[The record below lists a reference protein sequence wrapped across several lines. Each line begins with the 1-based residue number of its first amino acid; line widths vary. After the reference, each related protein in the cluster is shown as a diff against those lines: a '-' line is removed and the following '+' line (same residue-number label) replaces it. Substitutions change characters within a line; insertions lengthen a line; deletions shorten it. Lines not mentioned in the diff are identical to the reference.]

1 MKSISIA
8 LFIFILLAGCTSVP
22 KKGEEQKVPAVSETE
37 EETQEIKNPRQT
49 EAEQGG
55 INDPENE
62 LGDKEKIE
70 EAVVKEVALIAKEIS
85 YYSDG
90 MLDEYTVYFYKE
102 NSTEILKEEV
112 YSNMDEIIERYVYKY
127 QNGNIVKKGNLN
139 PDGDY
144 KSSKVYEYNDRNLLE
159 SESRYDENGK
169 AQSVSKYEYDADNN
183 KIKWSLYDG
192 EGAMLAYN
200 TYSYE
205 NNKNSGIDF
214 YNPSGK
220 LEKYTVVEY
229 DGAFNKIKESFFL
242 PNGKLENY
250 INYEYEDGLLVSEK
264 SFKAKGVL
272 TKSIE
277 HEYDDK
283 GNIIKIH
290 YYNQKQIL
298 TEINEREYIYLVL

>member
-183 KIKWSLYDG
+183 KIKWSLYDAG
-192 EGAMLAYN
+192 RGQC
-200 TYSYE
+200 
-205 NNKNSGIDF
+205 
-214 YNPSGK
+214 
-220 LEKYTVVEY
+220 
-229 DGAFNKIKESFFL
+229 
-242 PNGKLENY
+242 
-250 INYEYEDGLLVSEK
+250 LLTIPIH
-264 SFKAKGVL
+264 
-272 TKSIE
+272 TK
-277 HEYDDK
+277 
-283 GNIIKIH
+283 IIKTRESIFIIH
-290 YYNQKQIL
+290 PGNLKNTLLSNMTALSTRSRKVFFSPMANLKI
-298 TEINEREYIYLVL
+298 I